1 MEQVRNTKL
10 DNLCEAIAE
19 TRATINDLKQTEA
32 GNEQAALKVM
42 QQYQVSSYKH
52 GGVQLVRIPGDEKL
66 SVRLSKDTSND
77 AGEGDAEGEDA
88 AADAGAPGD
97 AGGEG

>member
-1 MEQVRNTKL
+1 MEQVRNVKL

-19 TRATINDLKQTEA
+19 TRTNINDLKQTEA

-52 GGVQLVRIPGDEKL
+52 GGVQLVRVPGDEKL

-77 AGEGDAEGEDA
+77 AGDGGEDAADGEDA
-88 AADAGAPGD
+88 AADQGTPAS
-97 AGGEG
+97 EE